1 MTERWQVGIDVG
13 GTFTDGVALQP
24 ETQKIRTAKVQS
36 QPAEPADSLHA
47 ALAAVGL
54 RWTDVADLIHGTT
67 LITNAG
73 IEGHLSDVALIT
85 TEGFGDSLAIGRQN
99 RRHLY
104 RMDLPP
110 KATPQVHQER
120 RIEQHERHDANGAVL
135 SALTENAL
143 SEAVAKATASG
154 ADAVAVSLLHAYAN
168 STHEEAVGAALHKL
182 HLPVA
187 LSHRVNPEAR
197 E

>member
-13 GTFTDGVALQP
+13 GTFTDVVALQP

-67 LITNAG
+67 LITNAVV
-73 IEGHLSDVALIT
+73 EGHLSDVALIT

-104 RMDLPP
+104 RLDLPP
-110 KATPQVHQER
+110 KATPQVPQER
-120 RIEQHERHDANGAVL
+120 RIELHERLDANGAVL

-168 STHEEAVGAALHKL
+168 STHEEAVSYT
-182 HLPVA
+182 HLTLPTILLV
-187 LSHRVNPEAR
+187 
-197 E
+197 